1 MSYEKVVSSA
11 SYLADALAHYNE
23 ADKTLRFTS
32 NSSQALENDKTIV
45 TLRFNTIGGTVN
57 NSDLSVVRGL
67 LNGNPAKIEV
77 KGNIVTGIT
86 TTDKNISVVAYPNPA
101 NGILN
106 VVSPERA
113 MVELMDLQGRQVILS
128 TMVNANQ
135 KQEISTE
142 NIAAG
147 MYLLKVSNEN
157 FISTQ
162 RIVVDNIK

>member
-1 MSYEKVVSSA
+1 RDVVA
-11 SYLADALAHYNE
+11 NYNKE
-23 ADKTLRFTS
+23 DKTLRVTT
-32 NSSQALENDKTIV
+32 NSGSAYETDKNLV
-45 TLRFNTIGGTVN
+45 TLRFKTVNGIVN
-57 NSDLSVVRGL
+57 NSDFTTVRGL
-67 LNGNPAKIEV
+67 LNGEQVKIEV
-77 KGNIVTGIT
+77 KGNITTGIS
-86 TTDKNISVVAYPNPA
+86 TTDNNISVLAYPNPA
-101 NGILN
+101 NGIIN

-113 MVELMDLQGRQVILS
+113 LVELMDLQGRQVILS

-147 MYLLKVSNEN
+147 MYMLKVSNEN